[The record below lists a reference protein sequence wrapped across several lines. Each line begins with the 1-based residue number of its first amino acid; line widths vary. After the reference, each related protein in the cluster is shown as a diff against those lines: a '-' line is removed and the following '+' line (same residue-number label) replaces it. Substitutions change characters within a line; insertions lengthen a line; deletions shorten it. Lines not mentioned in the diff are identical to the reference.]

1 MLSNEFMTSGEK
13 KDARQVKLSVPF
25 ICLISLLGA
34 AHPEPCNYTLPII
47 PPDGEPKFCFVLF
60 LK

>member
-1 MLSNEFMTSGEK
+1 MLSNEFVTGGEK

-34 AHPEPCNYTLPII
+34 AHPEPCNYTLPIPQI
-47 PPDGEPKFCFVLF
+47 WEPKFFLFCFVF
-60 LK
+60 